1 MGMTGQELG
10 RNHPEVEKIF
20 QQQMHEIGIR
30 VDRAFA
36 FLMLIQWVSCIFLGA
51 SITPFTWVGQFSG
64 SLENALVGLV
74 FGGLFALPPI
84 YCAWVLPGQKITRY
98 IIAIAQV
105 CFSILL
111 IYLTGG
117 RIETHFHV
125 FVSLAALAFYMDI
138 PVLWVAAAIVVI
150 DHGLRGVLLPISVY
164 GESADVEWRWIEH
177 AGWVFFENIIL
188 GLGIQRI
195 RAELREMAFSKFQL
209 IEAREEAL
217 RFASLKSNFLSNMSH
232 EIRTPLNSIL
242 GFSDILR
249 DTTLDEEQREYI
261 GTIHRCSD
269 TLLHLIN
276 DILDISKIENGLLQI
291 DHHRFDLKE
300 LHQDIHKMFSVKCME
315 KGLELELAMDEG
327 IPNHTLGDSYRLR
340 QVLTNLVSNAVKFTD
355 SGKVRIE
362 VYKDR
367 EARLYR
373 WHVKDTGKGIH
384 YDNIKKLFRS
394 FYQEDPSISRKYG
407 GSGLG
412 LMISKNLIELMGGQ
426 ISVDSKVG
434 EGTTFSFSLPL
445 EEA

>member
-1 MGMTGQELG
+1 MKHQEIG

-20 QQQMHEIGIR
+20 QQQAHEISVK

-36 FLMLIQWVSCIFLGA
+36 FLMLIQWVTCILLGA
-51 SITPFTWVGQFSG
+51 TLTPVTWIGQFSG
-64 SLENALVGLV
+64 SLENGLVGLV

-98 IIAIAQV
+98 IIAVAQM

-125 FVSLAALAFYMDI
+125 FVSLAALAFYKDI
-138 PVLWVAAAIVVI
+138 SVLWIASFIVVV
-150 DHGLRGVLLPISVY
+150 DHAVRGFLLPMSVY
-164 GESADVEWRWIEH
+164 GESAGVEWRWLEH
-177 AGWVFFENIIL
+177 AAWVVFEDVVLAL
-188 GLGIQRI
+188 GVQKI
-195 RAELREMAFSKFQL
+195 RDEHREMAYSKYQL
-209 IEAREEAL
+209 MQAREEAL
-217 RFASLKSNFLSNMSH
+217 RLSSLKSNFLSNMSH

-249 DTTLDEEQREYI
+249 DTKLDDEQVEYV

-291 DHHRFDLKE
+291 DRHRFDLKE
-300 LHQDIHKMFSVKCME
+300 LHQDIHKMFSVKCIE
-315 KGLELELAMDEG
+315 KGLELELEMDEG
-327 IPNHTLGDSYRLR
+327 IPTHALGDSHRLR
-340 QVLTNLVSNAVKFTD
+340 QVLMNLVSNAVKFTD
-355 SGKVRIE
+355 RGKIRIE
-362 VYKDR
+362 IKKDPG
-367 EARLYR
+367 ARTYYWYVR
-373 WHVKDTGKGIH
+373 DTGKGIH

-412 LMISKNLIELMGGQ
+412 LMISKNLVELMGGQ
-426 ISVDSKVG
+426 ISVDSKLG

>member
-1 MGMTGQELG
+1 MKHQEIG

-20 QQQMHEIGIR
+20 QQQTHEISAK

-36 FLMLIQWVSCIFLGA
+36 FLMLIQWVACILLGA
-51 SITPFTWVGQFSG
+51 TLTPVTWIGQFSG
-64 SLENALVGLV
+64 SLENGLVGLV

-98 IIAIAQV
+98 IIATAQM

-125 FVSLAALAFYMDI
+125 FVSLAALAFYKDI
-138 PVLWVAAAIVVI
+138 SVLWIASFIVVV
-150 DHGLRGVLLPISVY
+150 DHAVRGFLLPMSVY
-164 GESADVEWRWIEH
+164 GESAGVEWRWLEH
-177 AGWVFFENIIL
+177 AAWVVFADL
-188 GLGIQRI
+188 VLALGIQKI
-195 RAELREMAFSKFQL
+195 RDELREMAYSKYQL
-209 IEAREEAL
+209 MQAREEAL
-217 RFASLKSNFLSNMSH
+217 RLSSLKSSFLSNMSH

-249 DTTLDEEQREYI
+249 DTKLDEEQIEYV

-276 DILDISKIENGLLQI
+276 DILDISKIDNGLLQI
-291 DHHRFDLKE
+291 DRHRFDIKE
-300 LHQDIHKMFSVKCME
+300 LHQDIHKMFSVKCIE
-315 KGLELELAMDEG
+315 KGLELELEMDEE
-327 IPNHTLGDSYRLR
+327 IPTHALGDSHRLR
-340 QVLTNLVSNAVKFTD
+340 QVLMNLVSNAVKFTD
-355 SGKVRIE
+355 RGKVHIK
-362 VYKDR
+362 VKKDPG
-367 EARLYR
+367 ARTYSWYVR
-373 WHVKDTGKGIH
+373 DTGKGIH
-384 YDNIKKLFRS
+384 NDNIKKLFRS
-394 FYQEDPSISRKYG
+394 FYQEDPSISRRYG

-412 LMISKNLIELMGGQ
+412 LMISKNLVELMGGQ